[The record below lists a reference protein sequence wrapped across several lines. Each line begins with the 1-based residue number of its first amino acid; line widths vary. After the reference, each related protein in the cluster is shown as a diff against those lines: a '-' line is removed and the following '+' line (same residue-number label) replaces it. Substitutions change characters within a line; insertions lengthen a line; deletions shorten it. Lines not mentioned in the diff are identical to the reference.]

1 MSRVNI
7 EPLAGRKNKMGDESV
22 NSRRNGFR
30 WDDGI
35 AFFLGFMRHPRLVA
49 SIVPSS
55 RFLTRRLAGFVTSSK
70 ARVVVELGPGIGGTT
85 RAILDALPEQSR
97 LLAIEINPDFIPRL
111 RSESDPRLIVHSG
124 CAERIREALDQ
135 YGLGQPD
142 VVISGIPFS
151 TMPTALGR
159 RILNAVWS
167 CLRPGGRFVAYQV
180 SGRVAHLGRD
190 LLGTPETDVALLN
203 VPPMRLFHW
212 RKPAQGEPVRR
223 SAA

>member
-1 MSRVNI
+1 MS
-7 EPLAGRKNKMGDESV
+7 ESV

-35 AFFLGFMRHPRLVA
+35 AFFLGFVRHPRLVA
-49 SIVPSS
+49 SVVPSS
-55 RFLTRRLAGFVTSSK
+55 RFLTRRLAGFVAASK

-111 RSESDPRLIVHSG
+111 RSDPDPRLIVHPG

-135 YGLGQPD
+135 YGLARPD
-142 VVISGIPFS
+142 IVISGIPFS
-151 TMPTALGR
+151 TIPAPLGR
-159 RILNAVWS
+159 RILHSVWS
-167 CLRPGGRFVAYQV
+167 CLKPGGRFVAYQV
-180 SGRVAHLGRD
+180 SGRVARLGRD
-190 LLGTPETDVALLN
+190 LLGTPETGVTLLN

-212 RKPAQGEPVRR
+212 RKPPHG
-223 SAA
+223 